1 MLKIENFLSLYFPKK
16 EREIFKSWMEIILKK
31 KFDLAQNYL
40 KLLNVFKAFIEIPT
54 QRQEKEEGRK
64 INVSRILKI
73 RYFP

>member
-40 KLLNVFKAFIEIPT
+40 KLLTFSKPSSKF
-54 QRQEKEEGRK
+54 QLRDRKGREGGK
-64 INVSRILKI
+64 
-73 RYFP
+73 